1 MGSAK
6 MFNFKALQAILA
18 KKIDRYARLHLPGN
32 VSRFVVKCG
41 QVHELCAEIFFKK
54 ENGVSGGIRHMKE

>member
-6 MFNFKALQAILA
+6 MFNFKALPAILA

-41 QVHELCAEIFFKK
+41 QVHELCAEFFF
-54 ENGVSGGIRHMKE
+54 